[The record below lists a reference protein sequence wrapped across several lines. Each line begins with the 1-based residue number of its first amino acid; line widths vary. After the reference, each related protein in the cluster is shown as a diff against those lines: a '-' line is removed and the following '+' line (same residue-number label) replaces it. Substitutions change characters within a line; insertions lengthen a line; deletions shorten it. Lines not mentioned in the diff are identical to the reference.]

1 MRFSLSVAADTA
13 FFLKSRKIDPAS
25 MLSGHRRDGLYG
37 LVAPFP
43 QAAAVAVVADAE
55 CDSPSRK
62 GKGDSCLL
70 LEEVNS
76 RRLAGKRFGLPV
88 QVSESG
94 HRSPARVAKGKGICN
109 PCILYSFSDFGSGSF
124 GPAVQ
129 HFPKRI
135 RIEKGT
141 SKLS

>member
-25 MLSGHRRDGLYG
+25 ILFGHRRDGVYG

-62 GKGDSCLL
+62 GKGNSCSL

-76 RRLAGKRFGLPV
+76 RRLAGK
-88 QVSESG
+88 
-94 HRSPARVAKGKGICN
+94 
-109 PCILYSFSDFGSGSF
+109 
-124 GPAVQ
+124 
-129 HFPKRI
+129 
-135 RIEKGT
+135 
-141 SKLS
+141 